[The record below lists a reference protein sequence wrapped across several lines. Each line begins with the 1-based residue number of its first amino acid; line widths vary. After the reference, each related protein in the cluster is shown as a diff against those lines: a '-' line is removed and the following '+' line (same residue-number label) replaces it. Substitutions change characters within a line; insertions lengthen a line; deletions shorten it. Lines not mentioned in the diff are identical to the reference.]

1 MIKYILPLILISSMT
16 FAKANPVDSINSHV
30 NDNNLPS
37 LLISSLTYE
46 QNNPVDSIILE
57 NKNLKKIIK
66 DLNTVFL
73 RDIFEEKY
81 NENYF
86 TTTDLTTVND
96 IDTQKINNS
105 NIIIRSLTITE
116 KDTPFKSK
124 CKKALDFNT
133 NYLKLFSIKKVV
145 LNQKYDS
152 ARVNQ
157 AVIDIDKLPHLENN
171 SKLFD
176 TRLKIKNELNNYLL
190 RTCELK
196 KKLDQLAKGNDQNN
210 AIFKQK
216 YTLLENKEEYK
227 NYPYLV
233 QVIKKVKNNVNQYSQ
248 DDLQP
253 CELKPQTYKTQNLN
267 EIPQKMENSI
277 IEKK

>member
-1 MIKYILPLILISSMT
+1 MTKYILPLILISSLT
-16 FAKANPVDSINSHV
+16 FAKANPVDSINIQV
-30 NDNNLPS
+30 NENNLPS
-37 LLISSLTYE
+37 LLVSSLTFE

-66 DLNTVFL
+66 NLNTVFL

-86 TTTDLTTVND
+86 RTTDLTTVND

-116 KDTPFKSK
+116 KDTPFNSK

-157 AVIDIDKLPHLENN
+157 AVIDIDKLPYLENN
-171 SKLFD
+171 SKLFM
-176 TRLKIKNELNNYLL
+176 TRLKIKNDLNNYLL

-196 KKLDQLAKGNDQNN
+196 QKLDQLAKGNDQNN
-210 AIFKQK
+210 AIYKK
-216 YTLLENKEEYK
+216 NYTKLKEKEEFKTYA
-227 NYPYLV
+227 YLV
-233 QVIKKVKNNVNQYSQ
+233 QVIEEMMNDVNKYSK
-248 DDLQP
+248 DDLQS
-253 CELKPQTYKTQNLN
+253 CELKTSN
-267 EIPQKMENSI
+267 
-277 IEKK
+277 